1 MSEGRGKYTFIGIK
15 KFYTADEIMQRI
27 KVNKKAL
34 METALMAGAVYKY
47 GNIVLINKAKLD
59 SFCEKMNIYNL
70 DVKSLYIGPMEAS
83 EKLGMPV
90 ELVNQLASRAN
101 ALYRINGRFFVRIDR
116 MNKYFQEFKVN
127 VTDEFDEIFR
137 ALKLKVE
144 DEDDV

>member
-1 MSEGRGKYTFIGIK
+1 
-15 KFYTADEIMQRI
+15 
-27 KVNKKAL
+27 
-34 METALMAGAVYKY
+34 
-47 GNIVLINKAKLD
+47 
-59 SFCEKMNIYNL
+59 MNIYNL
-70 DVKSLYIGPMEAS
+70 DVKSLYIGPIEAS

-137 ALKLKVE
+137 ALRLKVE
-144 DEDDV
+144 DEEDV